1 MYEPAPNA
9 EELAAFGLTAEDVA
23 ADPVDIWPDN
33 VAAFQIFSFM
43 GTQWRVGGMGGATG
57 LDYNVMYRKMDRL
70 SLSPAD
76 YDDLEADLRIME
88 GAALDCMHQKT

>member
-33 VAAFQIFSFM
+33 LAAYQIFSFM
-43 GTQWRVGGMGGATG
+43 GTQWRIGMGGATG
-57 LDYNVMYRKMDRL
+57 LDYSVMYRKMDRL
-70 SLSPAD
+70 GLSPDD

-88 GAALDCMHQKT
+88 VAALDCMHQKT

>member
-33 VAAFQIFSFM
+33 LAAYQIFAFM
-43 GTQWRVGGMGGATG
+43 GTQWRAGGMGGATG

-70 SLSPAD
+70 GLSPDD

-88 GAALDCMHQKT
+88 GAALDRMHQKT

>member
-1 MYEPAPNA
+1 MYEPAPNE

-43 GTQWRVGGMGGATG
+43 STQWRVGGMGGATG

-88 GAALDCMHQKT
+88 AAALDCMHQKT

>member
-33 VAAFQIFSFM
+33 LAAYQIFSFM
-43 GTQWRVGGMGGATG
+43 GTQWRVGKGGATG

-70 SLSPAD
+70 GLSPDD

>member
-33 VAAFQIFSFM
+33 LAAYQIFSCM
-43 GTQWRVGGMGGATG
+43 GTQWRVGMGGATG

-88 GAALDCMHQKT
+88 VAALDCMHQKT

>member
-1 MYEPAPNA
+1 MYEPAPNE

-23 ADPVDIWPDN
+23 ADPLDIWPDN

-88 GAALDCMHQKT
+88 AAALDCMHQKT

>member
-1 MYEPAPNA
+1 MYEPAPNE

-33 VAAFQIFSFM
+33 LAAYQIFSFM
-43 GTQWRVGGMGGATG
+43 GTQWRVGMGGATG

-70 SLSPAD
+70 SLSPVD